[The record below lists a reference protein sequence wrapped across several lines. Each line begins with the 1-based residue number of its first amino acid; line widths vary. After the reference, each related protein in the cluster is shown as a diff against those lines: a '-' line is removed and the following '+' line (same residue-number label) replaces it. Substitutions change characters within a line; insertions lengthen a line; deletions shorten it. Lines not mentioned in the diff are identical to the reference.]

1 MLNFDRYAKV
11 AILQPLGLQT
21 LSLISILNRYKRLT
35 NTKNL
40 SGNDMISNHTNND
53 TSNNASSDTVA
64 SVTTPLFA
72 TEYHIYINHTD
83 AGGIVYHANHL
94 VFFENARR
102 DWFTKIGLNGYFLQA
117 DNGQVQHFV
126 VSQAELNYRKA
137 ILLDE
142 IIETRI
148 DKVELKPA
156 SIIFYQSIHRKAK
169 DADSAAAVKP
179 TDTLLSSARIVIACV
194 QNQVQPETSNSSH
207 ESEKIVDAPATMTN
221 VAPIR
226 PIRVPS
232 KLHAMITQAIVS
244 HANE

>member
-1 MLNFDRYAKV
+1 
-11 AILQPLGLQT
+11 
-21 LSLISILNRYKRLT
+21 
-35 NTKNL
+35 
-40 SGNDMISNHTNND
+40 MISNHTNNN
-53 TSNNASSDTVA
+53 TSSIKSSDTAA
-64 SVTTPLFA
+64 SVTTPLFS
-72 TEYHIYINHTD
+72 TDYHIYINHTD

-102 DWFTKIGLNGYFLQA
+102 DWFTKIGINGYFLQA

-137 ILLDE
+137 IILDE

-169 DADSAAAVKP
+169 NAELAVAINP
-179 TDTLLSSARIVIACV
+179 ADTLLSSARIVIACV

-207 ESEKIVDAPATMTN
+207 ESEKIVDSPATMTN

-232 KLHAMITQAIVS
+232 KLHAMITQAIAN
-244 HANE
+244 HAHE

>member
-1 MLNFDRYAKV
+1 M
-11 AILQPLGLQT
+11 
-21 LSLISILNRYKRLT
+21 
-35 NTKNL
+35 
-40 SGNDMISNHTNND
+40 
-53 TSNNASSDTVA
+53 
-64 SVTTPLFA
+64 
-72 TEYHIYINHTD
+72 
-83 AGGIVYHANHL
+83 
-94 VFFENARR
+94 FFENARR
-102 DWFTKIGLNGYFLQA
+102 DWFTKIGINGYFLQA

-137 ILLDE
+137 IILDE

-169 DADSAAAVKP
+169 NAELAVAINP
-179 TDTLLSSARIVIACV
+179 ADTLLSSARIVIACV

-207 ESEKIVDAPATMTN
+207 ESEKIVDSPATMTN

-232 KLHAMITQAIVS
+232 KLHAMITQAIAN
-244 HANE
+244 HAHE